1 MKYNLKIG
9 LLRVVV
15 NQSFRQKI
23 QKEFCSSNQYCN
35 LNLEKNKEPAR
46 KKTVS
51 TQFGLVVQIKWRVEI
66 EYVSVLFMLVKPF
79 VKFALRRFL
88 LRWQPTERSDKGV
101 GRCLSWRSR
110 RARFYSFAVHLS
122 RSQTT
127 QLADC
132 DCCSTYLKKI
142 GLTYSNSEKVLCY
155 ISLTYYQ
162 KYSIQYSQIF

>member
-1 MKYNLKIG
+1 M
-9 LLRVVV
+9 
-15 NQSFRQKI
+15 
-23 QKEFCSSNQYCN
+23 
-35 LNLEKNKEPAR
+35 
-46 KKTVS
+46 S

-122 RSQTT
+122 PSQTT
-127 QLADC
+127 HLADC

-155 ISLTYYQ
+155 IRLTYYYQ

>member
-1 MKYNLKIG
+1 M
-9 LLRVVV
+9 
-15 NQSFRQKI
+15 
-23 QKEFCSSNQYCN
+23 
-35 LNLEKNKEPAR
+35 EKNQEPAR

-132 DCCSTYLKKI
+132 LWLLFNLSKKNRFNVLKFWKGALLHQSHLLSEILHTILTNFLTESKI
-142 GLTYSNSEKVLCY
+142 SFTNSILVL
-155 ISLTYYQ
+155 LNM
-162 KYSIQYSQIF
+162 F

>member
-1 MKYNLKIG
+1 M
-9 LLRVVV
+9 
-15 NQSFRQKI
+15 
-23 QKEFCSSNQYCN
+23 
-35 LNLEKNKEPAR
+35 EKNKEPAR

-132 DCCSTYLKKI
+132 DCCSTYLKKCTQTLKRCSVTSVSPTI
-142 GLTYSNSEKVLCY
+142 RNTPYNTHKFSNRKQDCIY
-155 ISLTYYQ
+155 
-162 KYSIQYSQIF
+162 